1 MYFGVTT
8 MSKKSPLLKVVFDTS
23 VLYTEWASELLCHA
37 AKELVKHNS
46 DHQDLIIKW
55 ILPAVVVSERQY
67 QMTKAAA
74 NKLPAMRDLERLLPI
89 SIDVNEKNL
98 SALVETTTSTQIQEL
113 NVDVEE
119 LSTQSIDW
127 KKLVHAS
134 LFREPPFGPSDAEKG
149 FRDCLVLETFLQI
162 LKASPSTPSVCRVVL
177 VARDERLRLAA
188 TARVKSKGN
197 ARVVETLEELEQLIN
212 TLVAD
217 VTEEFVQKIRDK
229 AAECF
234 FNSETKEGLYYKE
247 DVKDRISSKFSNDL
261 TDVPEG
267 ADVTRVDSWT
277 IGKPQF
283 LKKEGQRVS
292 WNTRITAHRKALKR
306 YLRSE
311 AYYPPMTPSQLISGS
326 TSGAADDRDILSPT
340 MRSLRYPDVVV
351 GPIKAGDLVVQP
363 GIFPAVL
370 SPATYKEKLVSE
382 GETKFDVH
390 WSVSVSTKQL
400 SLSRGSIDELL
411 SDTTTWHYRAATAK
425 LDKWSI

>member
-1 MYFGVTT
+1 MYFGVAA

-23 VLYTEWASELLCHA
+23 VLHTNTASQLLCHA
-37 AKELVKHNS
+37 AKELVEHNS
-46 DHQDLIIKW
+46 GHQDLMIKW
-55 ILPAVVVSERQY
+55 ILPSVVVGERQY
-67 QMTKAAA
+67 QMTKAATK
-74 NKLPAMRDLERLLPI
+74 KLPAMRDLERLLSI
-89 SIDVNEKNL
+89 SIGVDAKNL
-98 SALVETTTSTQIQEL
+98 SSLVETITSKQLQEL
-113 NVDVEE
+113 NLDVEE
-119 LSTQSIDW
+119 LKTESINW
-127 KKLVHAS
+127 KELVHAS
-134 LFREPPFGPSDAEKG
+134 IFREPPFGPSDAEEG
-149 FRDCLVLETFLQI
+149 FRDRLVLETFLQI
-162 LKASPSTPSVCRVVL
+162 LKASPRTPSVCTVVL
-177 VARDERLRLAA
+177 VAGDNRLRLAA
-188 TARVKSKGN
+188 AAKTESKRN

-247 DVKDRISSKFSNDL
+247 DVKDRISSKFSSDL

-283 LKKEGQRVS
+283 LKKKGQRVS

-306 YLRSE
+306 YPDSE
-311 AYYPPMTPSQLISGS
+311 AYHQTIGRGQSILGRAWEP
-326 TSGAADDRDILSPT
+326 ANDRDILSPT
-340 MRSLRYPDVVV
+340 MRSLRYPDVFL

-363 GIFPAVL
+363 GIFPGVL
-370 SPATYKEKLVSE
+370 SPATYKEELVLE

-411 SDTTTWHYRAATAK
+411 FDATTWRY
-425 LDKWSI
+425 